1 MNSVQGGRGEPRLKP
16 PFPAQ
21 VGLWNAP
28 TNINN
33 VETYANIPPILLKGA
48 DWFRSV
54 GTEKSPGTKV
64 FALAGKVNNV
74 GLIEIPMGTSLRDVV
89 YEIGGGVKDGKSYKA
104 AQTGG
109 PSGGCIPISEIDTPV
124 DFEALQKLGSIM
136 GSGGLIVMDED
147 DCMVSIA
154 KFFLEFTAEESCGK
168 CTPCRIG
175 NQRLLEML
183 DKICNGEGTEEHLKE
198 LEYLGKVI
206 CDTSLCGLGQSSPNP
221 ILSTLRFF
229 REEYEAHVR
238 DKKCP
243 AGACTNLLSF
253 TIDPDKCNGCTL
265 CARVCPVS
273 CIEGKVR
280 EKHVIDQSKCIK
292 CGVCVAKCKPG
303 AIIRG

>member
-33 VETYANIPPILLKGA
+33 VETYANIPIIINKGA
-48 DWFRSV
+48 DWFRTI
-54 GTEKSPGTKV
+54 GTEKCPGTKV
-64 FALAGKVNNV
+64 FALAGKINNV
-74 GLIEIPMGTSLRDVV
+74 GLVEIPMGMTLRQVV
-89 YEIGGGVKDGKSYKA
+89 YDIGGGVEGGKQYKA

-109 PSGGCIPISEIDTPV
+109 PSGGCIPVDKLDTPM
-124 DFEALQKLGSIM
+124 DFESLQELGSIM

-147 DCMVSIA
+147 DCMPSIA

-175 NQRLLEML
+175 NQRLLEIL
-183 DKICNGEGTEEHLKE
+183 GKICDGQGTEEHLKE
-198 LEYLGKVI
+198 LDYLGKVV
-206 CDTSLCGLGQSSPNP
+206 CDTALCGLGQSSPNP
-221 ILSTLRFF
+221 ILSTLHFF
-229 REEYEAHVR
+229 MEEYKAHVI

-243 AGACTNLLSF
+243 AGSCTNLLSY
-253 TIDPDKCNGCTL
+253 TILADKCNGCTL
-265 CARVCPVS
+265 CARNCPVN
-273 CIEGKVR
+273 CISGKLK
-280 EKHVIDQSKCIK
+280 ETHVIDQSACIK
-292 CGVCVAKCKPG
+292 CGVCVDKCKPK